1 MGTMNWRLCPQD
13 HYAFSFL
20 TCCSSRSA
28 TSATPRRKKNDS
40 GNRRQGGGGWGTPL
54 KKRSATRIKSSKTTT
69 SLATSGPSVRRI
81 WFRPTH
87 DKHFLFIDT
96 CAVLS
101 AARGCLKAS
110 SPLPAFNPLR
120 LPFQRQRRRKLV
132 P

>member
-54 KKRSATRIKSSKTTT
+54 KKRSATRIKDRSQKAKDQRSIPI
-69 SLATSGPSVRRI
+69 LPR
-81 WFRPTH
+81 
-87 DKHFLFIDT
+87 
-96 CAVLS
+96 VLS
-101 AARGCLKAS
+101 PRL
-110 SPLPAFNPLR
+110 NPLSPADTESTR
-120 LPFQRQRRRKLV
+120 SEERRVGKE
-132 P
+132 